1 MTTKYKSKYTTFE
14 LIIYLDNMEGAR
26 DIYGDGDSRA
36 HEPEM
41 MEIKSRLLDKKDG
54 KIQVHILEE
63 KNGKKIREESTGS
76 N

>member
-41 MEIKSRLLDKKDG
+41 MEIKSRLLELEKIKEKTRKEARKK
-54 KIQVHILEE
+54 LM
-63 KNGKKIREESTGS
+63 
-76 N
+76 